1 MRKFLRV
8 AACLWPLL
16 AAAACG
22 TRTGPP
28 AADEVPAGDAA
39 GGFRVKVACDRECL
53 AGFMTRYLKALV
65 AHEPSRLPLTPGA
78 KYTENGIRLN
88 IGQGL
93 WRTASAMP
101 TYRVDVIDEEA
112 GAVALLGNINE
123 NGNRNFLATRLK
135 IEAGGWISEIESI
148 VVRNDSMVVPVAAGA
163 RYVTHTEPHPRMMEP
178 VPADGRRS
186 RAELVAVGNSYFTGL
201 DTDNHGGNV
210 PFHPDCQRRENGIIT
225 SNNPDFPAGSM
236 QALGCR
242 EQFDTGF
249 SVITTDIRER
259 RFEAVDPVT
268 GLAMAFGFFDHDGS
282 VARYSR
288 TPDREMVDV
297 RPMLRQPY
305 SSMIAEIF
313 KIEEGRIRRIEALLT
328 TVPYGMESGW

>member
-1 MRKFLRV
+1 MWKFLRA
-8 AACLWPLL
+8 AACLWPLF
-16 AAAACG
+16 AAAGCAAPDG
-22 TRTGPP
+22 SP
-28 AADEVPAGDAA
+28 AAHKAPAGTAA
-39 GGFRVKVACDRECL
+39 GTFRVNIPCDRECL
-53 AGFMTRYLKALV
+53 AGFMNRYLKALV
-65 AHEPSRLPLTPGA
+65 ARDPSRLPLAPGV
-78 KYTENGIRLN
+78 KYTENGVRLSP
-88 IGQGL
+88 GQGL

-123 NGNRNFLATRLK
+123 NGNRNFFATRLK
-135 IEAGGWISEIESI
+135 IDEGRRISEIESI
-148 VVRNDSMVVPVAAGA
+148 VVRNDSMVVPAAAGA
-163 RYVTHTEPHPRMMEP
+163 RYITHAEPHPRMMEP
-178 VPADGRRS
+178 IPADRRRS

-201 DTDNHGGNV
+201 DTDNHGRNV

-288 TPDREMVDV
+288 TLDREMVDV

-313 KIEEGRIRRIEALLT
+313 KIEEGRIRQIEALLT